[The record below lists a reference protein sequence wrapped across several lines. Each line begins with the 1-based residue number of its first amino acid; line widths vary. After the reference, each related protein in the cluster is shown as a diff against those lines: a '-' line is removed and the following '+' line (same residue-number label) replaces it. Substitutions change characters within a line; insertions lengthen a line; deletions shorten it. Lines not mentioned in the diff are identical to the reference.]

1 MFVAFVMPCALGR
14 PACLASPAYAG
25 LTSQLVL
32 ARARGRFTLA
42 GGSCAAAAP
51 LFVRALSAPAP
62 PATPVRR
69 RGRALTH
76 SFIVDRKV
84 HLI

>member
-32 ARARGRFTLA
+32 ARAWAAFIPC
-42 GGSCAAAAP
+42 GGTVVAAWPLCSCAPYPRRLPPQPPYAGAG
-51 LFVRALSAPAP
+51 AL
-62 PATPVRR
+62 
-69 RGRALTH
+69 
-76 SFIVDRKV
+76 
-84 HLI
+84 